1 MGGPK
6 LLIFPVFYFVLIPVV
21 AGHGYIKSWAS
32 DDLQFQ
38 KAQKQP
44 LSETAFRNAPS
55 NIGWIGSK
63 FINTPA
69 FVCGASETPNEQVA
83 PPGGT
88 VFSSQDQSAKKTLSV
103 NAGGKVTLIVAGNE
117 GEGFPHPKGH
127 MLAYLG
133 YCGTS
138 SSACQNFDAST
149 TDYHRIQAEADGISN
164 KLRKQFNSEQDGHRW
179 DVPIPKDI
187 VDGSYILRL
196 EMIAFGQSS
205 SEEGHQDQYYVF
217 CGQIAV
223 KGGSGSSPIPDD
235 DQPTVKLPGA
245 FKPGNISPDSLPI
258 PVTLAQGSKGE
269 AQTKSADTDSK
280 ETQSTDSSDTSSPA
294 DHGDSK
300 AAVNTGCADLC
311 YKQKLTELKD
321 LAPSCSADQF
331 TCICKSQPFV
341 KAYQSCCND
350 NCTGNRETRAAVNEI
365 YNKCDSAESPS
376 DDSDDHSK

>member
-117 GEGFPHPKGH
+117 GEG
-127 MLAYLG
+127 
-133 YCGTS
+133 
-138 SSACQNFDAST
+138 
-149 TDYHRIQAEADGISN
+149 
-164 KLRKQFNSEQDGHRW
+164 
-179 DVPIPKDI
+179 
-187 VDGSYILRL
+187 
-196 EMIAFGQSS
+196 IAFGQSS